1 MAEEDALIQTKELQR
16 WPVRGGL
23 SDRQEHSEGGS
34 RIGQARE
41 VEAPPSL
48 SLPTRQEGQ
57 SLWYILN
64 ITFASC
70 WSLSVS
76 PPHPGYLAVGS
87 ASAACYSGLCTVTHR
102 ASSVRD

>member
-1 MAEEDALIQTKELQR
+1 MLVGGEFEAEEDALIQTKELQR

-23 SDRQEHSEGGS
+23 GDRQEHSEGGS

-48 SLPTRQEGQ
+48 SLPARQEGQ
-57 SLWYILN
+57 SLWYILK

-70 WSLSVS
+70 WSLT
-76 PPHPGYLAVGS
+76 LS
-87 ASAACYSGLCTVTHR
+87 ALHTHVIWLFVLPQQH
-102 ASSVRD
+102 ATLVFAQ